1 MSTDPM
7 IIQARQM
14 LLCRRDALRT
24 LRESAEAVPGSGAR
38 APSLSANMHGASFTR
53 QERLEM
59 EEVEAAL
66 VRIEEG
72 RFGGCERC
80 GGAIGRHRLLAVP
93 EARCCLTC
101 ADRRTQGAHR

>member
-1 MSTDPM
+1 M

-24 LRESAEAVPGSGAR
+24 QRECAETAVPGGGAR
-38 APSLSANMHGASFTR
+38 ALSFGGDVPGARFAR

-80 GGAIGRHRLLAVP
+80 GGAIGRQRLLAVP

-101 ADRRTQGAHR
+101 ADRRTQGAGC

>member
-1 MSTDPM
+1 MTTDPM
-7 IIQARQM
+7 ILQARQM

-24 LRESAEAVPGSGAR
+24 QRESAEALPGGGAR
-38 APSLSANMHGASFTR
+38 TLSFSANLHAARFAR
-53 QERLEM
+53 QERQEM

-80 GGAIGRHRLLAVP
+80 GGAIGRQRLLAVP

-101 ADRRTQGAHR
+101 ADRRTQGGHR